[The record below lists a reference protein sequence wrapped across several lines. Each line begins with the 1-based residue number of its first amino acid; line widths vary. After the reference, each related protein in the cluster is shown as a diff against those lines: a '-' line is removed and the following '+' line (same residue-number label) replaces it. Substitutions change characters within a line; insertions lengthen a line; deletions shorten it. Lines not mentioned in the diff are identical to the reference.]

1 MTLQLIHALDLLL
14 WFLTAVSTA
23 YVVFFAIVSLCSRRK
38 RHLTDEPV
46 NAASRFAI
54 IYPAYNED
62 SVIRHSVTTFLQQDY
77 PADHFLLAVVSDHM
91 QPETNQWLGQQPIML
106 LQPVFEKSS
115 KAKALQYAIDHI
127 EQDRQGQP
135 PFDRIVILD
144 ADNVVAPDFL
154 SQLNALC
161 HKGHHVIQCHRT
173 AKNSDNDIAALDGAS
188 EEINNTLFRRAH
200 NAVGLSSAL
209 IGSGMCFEYKWFRDH
224 VGQLSTAGEDRE
236 LEAMLL
242 REHIHVHYADDI
254 RVLDEKVSS
263 GDNFQRQRLRWMTAQ
278 IQCLLS
284 MMPYLPKAMAT
295 GNVDYIDKVVQQA
308 LIPRSML
315 LVLTTAMAVIISVL
329 SLLSTLFS
337 PHAALKWWALLLAL
351 CVSLYAAIPR
361 QLRTASLFRKAMLVP
376 QLVWRMLRN
385 IVHIDTKSKDFIH
398 TTHDK

>member
-1 MTLQLIHALDLLL
+1 MTLHLIQALDLLL
-14 WFLTAVSTA
+14 WLLTAVSTA

-46 NAASRFAI
+46 NATSRFAV

-62 SVIRHSVTTFLQQDY
+62 GVIRHSITTFLQQNY

-91 QPETNQWLGQQPIML
+91 QPETNLWLAQQPIML

-115 KAKALQYAIDHI
+115 KAKALQYAIEHF

-161 HKGHHVIQCHRT
+161 HKGHQAIQCHRT

-200 NAVGLSSAL
+200 NAIGLSSAL

-242 REHIHVHYADDI
+242 RERIHVHYADDI

-295 GNVDYIDKVVQQA
+295 GNVDYMDKVVQQA

-315 LVLTTAMAVIISVL
+315 LVLTTGMAVIISVL

-337 PHAALKWWALLLAL
+337 PLAALKWWALLLAL

-361 QLRTASLFRKAMLVP
+361 QLRTASLFRKTMLVP